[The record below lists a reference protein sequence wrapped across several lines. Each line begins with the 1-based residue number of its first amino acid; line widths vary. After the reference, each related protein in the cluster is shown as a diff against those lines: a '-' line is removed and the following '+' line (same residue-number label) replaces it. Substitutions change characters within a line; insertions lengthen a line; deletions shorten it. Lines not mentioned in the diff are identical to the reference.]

1 MRRQRSPLA
10 FVQTDID
17 VKSWMMVL
25 PSVDAVRPGRCPL
38 CGAASR
44 PVRGRLVLHGHGLR
58 LRFLRGPLVAEGV
71 PEELEIALRRYRCQI
86 CEAVVAVGP
95 AGIISGRLYSAMA
108 IALAF
113 VLYGAHCASHAE
125 VRRRVSPWRPSRR
138 DPTRS
143 MWITLLRW
151 VEARQRGTLF
161 PRLLQA
167 PPGWRRRAVAERTA
181 LVLASAVASTPD
193 LSERVFLAASRAA

>member
-1 MRRQRSPLA
+1 
-10 FVQTDID
+10 
-17 VKSWMMVL
+17 MMAL

-44 PVRGRLVLHGHGLR
+44 PVGGLLQLHGHGLR
-58 LRFLRGPLVAEGV
+58 MRLLRGPLLPEGV
-71 PEELEIALRRYRCQI
+71 PEELEIALRRYRCLI
-86 CEAVVAVGP
+86 CEAVIAVGP
-95 AGIISGRLYSAMA
+95 AGLISGRLYSAMA

-151 VEARQRGTLF
+151 VEARRHGSLF
-161 PRLLQA
+161 PQLSQA
-167 PPGWRRRAVAERTA
+167 PPGWRHRAVAERTA
-181 LVLASAVASTPD
+181 LVLASTWATPVD
-193 LSERVFLAASRAA
+193 VIERVFFAASRAA